1 MARYF
6 KLVEID
12 RDSFVEAVGEDL
24 DCLQLCSVQDGVIY
38 AAIEDSETEL
48 EIDLTLLEEA
58 DNDY

>member
-12 RDSFVEAVGEDL
+12 RDSFVAAVGEDL
-24 DCLQLCSVQDGVIY
+24 DCLQLSSLQDGIIY
-38 AAIEDSETEL
+38 TAIEDSESEI

-58 DNDY
+58 EE

>member
-24 DCLQLCSVQDGVIY
+24 DCMQLCSVRDGIIY
-38 AAIEDSETEL
+38 AAIEDSEAEL